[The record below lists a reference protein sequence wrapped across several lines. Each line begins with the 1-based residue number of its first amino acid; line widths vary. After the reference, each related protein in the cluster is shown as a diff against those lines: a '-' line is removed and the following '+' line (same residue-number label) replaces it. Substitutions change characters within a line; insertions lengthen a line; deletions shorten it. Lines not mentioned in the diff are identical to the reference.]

1 MLTIKIFGIM
11 TQKNVLSSI
20 FWSCLEDRDES
31 GR

>member
-1 MLTIKIFGIM
+1 MLIIKIFGIL
-11 TQKNVLSSI
+11 TQKTVLPSF